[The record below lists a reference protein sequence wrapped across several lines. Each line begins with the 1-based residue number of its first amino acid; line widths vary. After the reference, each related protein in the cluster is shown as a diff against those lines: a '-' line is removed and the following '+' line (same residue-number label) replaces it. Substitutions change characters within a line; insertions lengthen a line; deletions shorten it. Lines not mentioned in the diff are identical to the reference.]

1 MGSYVCAEEA
11 KTMPKNPDLAGIGE
25 VLVVDD
31 DPDVRELLV
40 EHLRS
45 KGLRVATAAISAVER
60 SPGHFGLILTDLQL
74 PGADGLAVLRTAKQL
89 NPGCHV
95 VIITGYASLD
105 SAIEAVRSGAYDYL
119 TKPFSLGQLDV
130 VLARISDR
138 RSLEHENR
146 QLSRQ
151 VGNRDLPPGGGLP
164 ARLDAIEGRLER
176 IERLLQEIA
185 GTQRHPHDS

>member
-1 MGSYVCAEEA
+1 
-11 KTMPKNPDLAGIGE
+11 MPKNADVASIGE

-45 KGLRVATAAISAVER
+45 KGLRVATAADGRAAISAVER
-60 SPGHFGLILTDLQL
+60 SPGYFGLIFTDLQL

-105 SAIEAVRSGAYDYL
+105 SAIEAVRAGAYDYL

-130 VLARISDR
+130 VLTRICDR
-138 RSLEHENR
+138 RSLEFENR
-146 QLSRQ
+146 QLTRQ
-151 VGNRDLPPGGGLP
+151 AGNRDLPSGAGLP

-176 IERLLQEIA
+176 IERLLQGIA
-185 GTQRHPHDS
+185 APQRRLNDT